1 MTADDTADD
10 GVSQRGQGGGLPGAP
25 SVAVGRPWYRPA
37 VMDLVEVAIL
47 CASFFVVATL
57 YTTVGHAGASG
68 YLAMMALV
76 GMAPAAM
83 RPTALLLNV
92 LVAAFTVYRFRRARH
107 FSWPGLW
114 PFLLGSVPLAA
125 LGGMLSLSRG
135 GYYTAVG
142 VVLLLSA
149 LYLVWR
155 ALGSRARMEEGVVHV
170 RRLPAVFIGAV
181 IGLISGL
188 TGTGGGIFL
197 SPALL
202 VLNWA
207 GPKTTAGIA
216 APFIL
221 VNSMVALVAGSLTVQ
236 SLPSEL
242 PALAAAALAGAFLGT
257 WLGLERLK
265 QKWLLMTLAI
275 VMSLA
280 GLKLLLTA

>member
-1 MTADDTADD
+1 
-10 GVSQRGQGGGLPGAP
+10 
-25 SVAVGRPWYRPA
+25 
-37 VMDLVEVAIL
+37 MDLSEVAIL
-47 CASFFVVATL
+47 CATFFVVATL

-76 GMAPAAM
+76 GVAPEAM
-83 RPTALLLNV
+83 RPTALLLNI
-92 LVAAFTVYRFRRARH
+92 LVASVTVYRFRRARH

-125 LGGMLSLSRG
+125 LGGSLSLSRA
-135 GYYTAVG
+135 GYQAAVG

-155 ALGSRARMEEGVVHV
+155 ALGSPVTMEEGVVGV
-170 RRLPAVFIGAV
+170 KRLPAVFIGGM
-181 IGLISGL
+181 IGLLSGL

-197 SPALL
+197 SPTLL
-202 VLNWA
+202 MLGWA

-221 VNSMVALVAGSLTVQ
+221 VNSTVALIAGSLTVQ
-236 SLPSEL
+236 VLPDAL
-242 PALAAAALAGAFLGT
+242 PVLAVAALAGAFLGT
-257 WLGLERLK
+257 WLGLERLR
-265 QKWLLMTLAI
+265 QKGLLMTLAV

-280 GLKLLLTA
+280 GLKMLLTA